1 MYRER
6 QKQTEGEACHL
17 KKWHRQ
23 KKYYI
28 KFKDMN
34 SEEAKK
40 NREEGPRTLVQNYC
54 QKHMDQFGT
63 TTHQL
68 VVAMEFTRR
77 NENE

>member
-28 KFKDMN
+28 KFKDMD

-40 NREEGPRTLVQNYC
+40 
-54 QKHMDQFGT
+54 KKKKKKKKGT
-63 TTHQL
+63 KDTCPKLLSKTY
-68 VVAMEFTRR
+68 
-77 NENE
+77 